1 VVGGGVLSGVRRPGK
16 AAMILT
22 IVIVVFVVILILML
36 CGVIPRPAGMA
47 GMSMLGV
54 VAFLL
59 LVLIFAR
66 VFGYI

>member
-1 VVGGGVLSGVRRPGK
+1 MS
-16 AAMILT
+16 MIIT
-22 IVIVVFVVILILML
+22 IVIIVFAVVLVLML